1 MNRANNI
8 ESIQKSW
15 LKKREKGRGGA
26 RIINKKV
33 PIFVGMI
40 HSFRMKD
47 KSVNFVFVASGPCV
61 YLSARIVFPL

>member
-1 MNRANNI
+1 MVEEER
-8 ESIQKSW
+8 
-15 LKKREKGRGGA
+15 KRKGGA